1 VPLVGAGFI
10 LFATAGS
17 GLAVLL
23 ERLDDT
29 IRSTAQIRA
38 ITTAKVLGATP
49 AVGKSLTLRQPPAV
63 LVLTEPVSMFVD
75 SLRAVWLR
83 VEHASPKTAP
93 RILITSSVAG
103 EGKSAIA
110 VSLAR
115 MLAASGRSIAI
126 IDADLRAPKV
136 HRMLGLR
143 RSPGLANVLEGDVA
157 LDDALQRDEAS
168 SAFVLPAGTTL
179 RSPVELLGSPAMVQL
194 LSDLAARFSFVFIDS
209 PPILAV
215 PDTGVL
221 ARLAD
226 TTVMAVRWGSTRS
239 LTFSL
244 ALQHLYDLEIN
255 VPGLVLT
262 MVDPGQY
269 ARYGYVMGQTTPDT
283 RQVSRAA

>member
-1 VPLVGAGFI
+1 LAI
-10 LFATAGS
+10 LR
-17 GLAVLL
+17 
-23 ERLDDT
+23 ERRDDR

-38 ITTAKVLGATP
+38 ITSAKVLGATP
-49 AVGKSLTLRQPPAV
+49 AAGKSLPRRQPPAA
-63 LVLTEPVSMFVD
+63 LVLTEPVSTFVD

-83 VEHASPKTAP
+83 LEHAGP
-93 RILITSSVAG
+93 RPTRLILITSSVAG
-103 EGKSAIA
+103 EGKSAMA
-110 VSLAR
+110 LSLAR

-126 IDADLRAPKV
+126 VDADLRAPKV

-157 LDDALQRDEAS
+157 LNDVLQRDEAS
-168 SAFVLPAGTTL
+168 SAFVIPAGTTC
-179 RSPVELLGSPAMVQL
+179 RSPVELLGSPAMLQL
-194 LSDLAARFSFVFIDS
+194 LGDLAARFSFVFIDS

-244 ALQHLYDLEIN
+244 ALQHLHDLEVN
-255 VPGLVLT
+255 VQGLVLT
-262 MVDPGQY
+262 MVDPKQY
-269 ARYGYVMGQTTPDT
+269 ARYGYVTGETATDA
-283 RQVSRAA
+283 RQVYYAA